1 MFGVVIKNAQF
12 YHTSAMAVFDTTA
25 IGFGTPSASLFS
37 SQIDAEIDVFANLD
51 YIFKGSSPGQYGYGV
66 YDIKLN
72 FTNATL
78 AGVCDAN
85 AGASLLSLAN
95 IKNVETGKLT
105 GYRTLKNLLDAGNG
119 VGLTRRY
126 DAQGTWTPTDVSG
139 ASLSLTING
148 GQSYTRNGDVVVC
161 TIDVTYPATSDNL
174 AAAIG
179 GLPFTSSNS
188 SNMSGAL
195 SISFTGVSTL
205 QRGGGA
211 PNGKVI
217 RLYTN
222 STNITNASMTGG
234 RLQGIIT
241 YLAGE

>member
-1 MFGVVIKNAQF
+1 
-12 YHTSAMAVFDTTA
+12 
-25 IGFGTPSASLFS
+25 
-37 SQIDAEIDVFANLD
+37 
-51 YIFKGSSPGQYGYGV
+51 
-66 YDIKLN
+66 
-72 FTNATL
+72 
-78 AGVCDAN
+78 
-85 AGASLLSLAN
+85 
-95 IKNVETGKLT
+95 
-105 GYRTLKNLLDAGNG
+105 
-119 VGLTRRY
+119 
-126 DAQGTWTPTDVSG
+126 DVSG

-161 TIDVTYPATSDNL
+161 TIDVTYPATSDTL
-174 AAAIG
+174 VAAIG
-179 GLPFTSSNS
+179 GLPFTSSTS

-195 SISFTGVSTL
+195 CISFTGVSTL
-205 QRGGGA
+205 QRGGVA